1 MGITQILFWA
11 LTAVALFSA
20 LMVITSKNPVYS
32 VLWLIVTFFTISGH
46 YLLLNAQ
53 FLAIVNIIVYAG
65 AIMVLFLFV
74 IMLMNLSKE
83 TEPQKSKWLKL
94 AGAVAGGC
102 LLLVLVAALRNT
114 ETRMTEMGSG
124 DIGLIQNLGNVLFK
138 EYVVPFEIASILFLS
153 AMIGAVVIGK
163 YEKKPVEDE
172 IVEADVLKTEIHQN
186 EPAAFLNR

>member
-74 IMLMNLSKE
+74 IMLMNLSKD
-83 TEPQKSKWLKL
+83 TEPQKNKWLKL

-102 LLLVLVAALRNT
+102 LLLVLVAALRGT
-114 ETRMTEMGSG
+114 ETRMTEMGTGS
-124 DIGLIQNLGNVLFK
+124 IGLIQNLGQVLFTK
-138 EYVVPFEIASILFLS
+138 YVVPFEIASILFLS

-163 YEKKPVEDE
+163 RDKRPLIEDVTDVE
-172 IVEADVLKTEIHQN
+172 VLKTEIHQN